1 MGTFVGLSKFRAQR
15 HTAFKCSG
23 WRFPTADSSCES
35 PETHQHAIWEVCWV
49 PYLARRYDNNGTTN
63 RAHRNFHTSM
73 CGATLGFKRK
83 GNTRRD
89 VAVSKLCEVELKCHK
104 ESSGKTRGAGYLYS
118 WFLGDMLMRCSV
130 CYLRWAENNHQT
142 RMTIFFQNVFSMY
155 GRRQYLTASL
165 TVGLYNEKWFGCF
178 IAAPASGPEKGIE
191 RL

>member
-1 MGTFVGLSKFRAQR
+1 MGTFVSKFRAQR

-23 WRFPTADSSCES
+23 WRFLTADSSCES

-104 ESSGKTRGAGYLYS
+104 ESSGNTRRVELDIYIPDYSGTCWCGVLSVISAG
-118 WFLGDMLMRCSV
+118 
-130 CYLRWAENNHQT
+130 LR
-142 RMTIFFQNVFSMY
+142 TITKPGWPFSFKMFSPCME
-155 GRRQYLTASL
+155 G
-165 TVGLYNEKWFGCF
+165 GN
-178 IAAPASGPEKGIE
+178 I
-191 RL
+191 